1 MHLVDGE
8 QSDETP
14 LRPDLA
20 GVFRGE
26 ALAQYQRGRESEAH
40 LLELEPKWARYT
52 SRVILALFAAA
63 LLFTALVHVD
73 RYASGIG
80 VVRGGRLIAV
90 VPARHAREL
99 RPSMPLRFEFA
110 EQQVPVAYVGNTLI
124 APSEA
129 RRILGADGASRWTS
143 TDPAVRVEAPLAASN
158 LGDGVAGSVRIRVG
172 RERLLR
178 ILWSRRG

>member
-8 QSDETP
+8 QSNETP
-14 LRPDLA
+14 VRPDLA

-26 ALAQYQRGRESEAH
+26 ALAQYQHGREDEAH

-63 LLFTALVHVD
+63 LLFAALVHVD
-73 RYASGIG
+73 RYTEGVG

-110 EQQVPVAYVGNTLI
+110 ERQLPVASVDKTLI

-129 RRILGADGASRWTS
+129 RRILGPDGASRWTS
-143 TDPAVRVEAPLAASN
+143 GEPAVRVEAPLEASN
-158 LGDGVAGSVRIRVG
+158 FGDGVAGRVRIRVG